1 MTTDIRSEKRE
12 MTMRAPHRLRLLAA
26 ALVLLA
32 ACGRD
37 PIPAGPATDAP
48 AASADAG
55 FSVYELETRWRDAE
69 GRERAL
75 GSLAGRV
82 QVVAM
87 VYTQCSHTCPLIV
100 TEMKRLEAAL
110 TPADRARTGF
120 VLVSMDPARDT
131 PAQLAAFAASTRLDP
146 AAWTLLTADDDAVRE
161 LAALL
166 GIRYRPETDGQIS
179 HSNTYLV
186 LDPAGRIIHRQDGV
200 GRGVAPVL
208 GRIRAAAPDAADA
221 R

>member
-1 MTTDIRSEKRE
+1 MN
-12 MTMRAPHRLRLLAA
+12 MRAPHRPPLLAA

-37 PIPAGPATDAP
+37 PIPAEPATDAP
-48 AASADAG
+48 SASADAG
-55 FSVYELETRWRDAE
+55 FSVYEMETRWRDAD

-87 VYTQCSHTCPLIV
+87 VYTNCSNTCPLIV

-131 PAQLAAFAASTRLDP
+131 PAQLAAFAASMRLDS
-146 AAWTLLTADDDAVRE
+146 AAWTLLTADDGAVRE

-166 GIRYRPETDGQIS
+166 GIRYRPEQDGQIS
-179 HSNTYLV
+179 HSNSYLV

-208 GRIRAAAPDAADA
+208 ARIRAAAPDAADA

>member
-1 MTTDIRSEKRE
+1 
-12 MTMRAPHRLRLLAA
+12 MTMRTPLRLPLIA

-37 PIPAGPATDAP
+37 PIPAEPIVAAP
-48 AASADAG
+48 TASAEAD
-55 FSVYELETRWRDAE
+55 FSVYELETRWRDAD

-87 VYTQCSHTCPLIV
+87 VYTECAHTCPLIV
-100 TEMKRLEAAL
+100 AEMKRLEAAL

-131 PAQLAAFAASTRLDP
+131 PARLAAFAASMRLDP

-166 GIRYRPETDGQIS
+166 GIRYRPESDGQIS

-186 LDPAGRIIHRQDGV
+186 LDGAGRIIHRQDGV

-208 GRIRAAAPDAADA
+208 TRIRAAASDA